1 VTGRRDLRWRS
12 RAASGYDG
20 DGETLGPADDD
31 GATEPDGAIEP
42 DGATEPDGAA
52 DPEGAAEP
60 DAPADGD
67 GETSTDGDGSSVG
80 DGIGRKVPPLPSN
93 RPLSR
98 IKAKTASVT
107 ITKIDEARSRIR
119 IAGSGTDAAIG
130 G

>member
-1 VTGRRDLRWRS
+1 MTGRRDLRWRS

-20 DGETLGPADDD
+20 DGETLGAADGD
-31 GATEPDGAIEP
+31 GATES

-107 ITKIDEARSRIR
+107 ITKIDDARSRIR